1 MTNHYSSDS
10 KLPPYSFLF
19 ANRKF
24 SLVVHEFKHKF
35 FQGENKN
42 QFTETIEKI
51 TQNIMDKGIVSAE
64 IKTIKLN
71 DYSLNYKGLDF
82 VYTFMIGLMKIY
94 RKLNIEKPANIEDLF
109 LLFDNFVIYEHGPIM
124 NSTVITLIDMYT
136 RLTPAN
142 ISLFIEKIISRYL

>member
-1 MTNHYSSDS
+1 
-10 KLPPYSFLF
+10 
-19 ANRKF
+19 
-24 SLVVHEFKHKF
+24 
-35 FQGENKN
+35 
-42 QFTETIEKI
+42 
-51 TQNIMDKGIVSAE
+51 MDKGIVSAE